1 MINSIKFYI
10 FLIYFGCI
18 CPCVLYAGIDHLLP
32 APQAV
37 KNLIYAETQR

>member
-1 MINSIKFYI
+1 MKFYI
-10 FLIYFGCI
+10 FLIYFWCVS
-18 CPCVLYAGIDHLLP
+18 PCVLYAGIDHLLP